1 MFWSLENRESV
12 KNIRRVHKRLSN
24 IRKKIMSSLDRSNID
39 VSIKTIIILI
49 NNIYYKFN
57 NYISILKE

>member
-1 MFWSLENRESV
+1 MFWSLQNRESI

-39 VSIKTIIILI
+39 VTVKTIIIL
-49 NNIYYKFN
+49 KFN
-57 NYISILKE
+57 NYLLQI